1 MLGLLRHCKSFE
13 ILMIRGISDGLFC
26 DDARFG
32 AMRRA
37 ECMGEER
44 VGAVRPKAGRTII
57 GVGMERKDR
66 LFLVVLDA
74 HILDAGVVLL
84 VDVLEHVC
92 RLLGAVDQL
101 LELRWNRVGE
111 VGGRVIRVVA
121 ELAVLGVG
129 IVFLDHGLAL
139 RVGDLAGVC
148 RYRNAACVAEEVL
161 HIIGEDVVDVE

>member
-1 MLGLLRHCKSFE
+1 
-13 ILMIRGISDGLFC
+13 
-26 DDARFG
+26 
-32 AMRRA
+32 
-37 ECMGEER
+37 
-44 VGAVRPKAGRTII
+44 
-57 GVGMERKDR
+57 MERKDR

-74 HILDAGVVLL
+74 HVLDAGVVLL

-161 HIIGEDVVDVE
+161 HIIGEDVVDELGGQILVVRLLRNHQQVACAADCVVGFRHDGRVCT